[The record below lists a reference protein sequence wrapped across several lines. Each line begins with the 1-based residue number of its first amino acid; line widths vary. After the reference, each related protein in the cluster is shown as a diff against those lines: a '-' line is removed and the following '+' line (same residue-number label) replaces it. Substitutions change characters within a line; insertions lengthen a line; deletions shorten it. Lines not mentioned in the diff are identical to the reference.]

1 MAIYDD
7 VKITINLNEL
17 VEIRAKLISQYDDYS
32 EKVCKGEYL
41 DGGDIDRIA
50 TGLRDTLTWD
60 TLYCMVDDAVLEYLG
75 IKENHYGE
83 TTIESLDVTMEKEQK
98 AREKEFKKNFD
109 MVKLESSSWTIEVPV
124 RKKKEEKKEV
134 SADTYKAQE
143 HRYSDPQ

>member
-32 EKVCKGEYL
+32 ERVNKGEYL

-60 TLYCMVDDAVLEYLG
+60 TLYCMVDDAVLDYLG
-75 IKENHYGE
+75 IKEKNPSI
-83 TTIESLDVTMEKEQK
+83 TIETVELTMEKERK
-98 AREKEFKKNFD
+98 EREKEFKKNFD
-109 MVKLESSSWTIEVPV
+109 LVKLESSSWSIEVPV
-124 RKKKEEKKEV
+124 RKK
-134 SADTYKAQE
+134 
-143 HRYSDPQ
+143 

>member
-1 MAIYDD
+1 MAIDDD

-60 TLYCMVDDAVLEYLG
+60 TLYCMVDDAILEYLG

-83 TTIESLDVTMEKEQK
+83 TSIETIELTMEKERK
-98 AREKEFKKNFD
+98 EREKEFKKNFD
-109 MVKLESSSWTIEVPV
+109 MVKLKSSSWEIDVPV
-124 RKKKEEKKEV
+124 RKK
-134 SADTYKAQE
+134 S
-143 HRYSDPQ
+143 